1 MNQAA
6 VVHQSIANVLEVM
19 VLSIDNTST
28 QGKKMTTLVKKSF
41 DHPDELKTPD
51 KVHAATIKFNGASI
65 SKLTLQPGWKWSEIM
80 KPLVGGHSCQA
91 PHVGTLIKG
100 VLHVVS
106 DDGSE
111 ITVHAGDAY
120 VFAPGHDAWVVGNE
134 EVIAYEFNTE
144 AKDFAVWKNY
154 KA

>member
-1 MNQAA
+1 M
-6 VVHQSIANVLEVM
+6 
-19 VLSIDNTST
+19 TS
-28 QGKKMTTLVKKSF
+28 LVKKSF
-41 DHPDELKTPD
+41 QDPDELKTPD
-51 KVHAATIKFNGASI
+51 KVHVATIKFDGASI

-91 PHVGTLIKG
+91 PHLGTIIKG

-111 ITVHAGDAY
+111 ITVHAGEAY
-120 VFAPGHDAWVVGNE
+120 VFAPGHDAWVVGDE
-134 EVIAYEFNTE
+134 EVVAYEFNTE
-144 AKDFAVWKNY
+144 AKDFAIWKNY